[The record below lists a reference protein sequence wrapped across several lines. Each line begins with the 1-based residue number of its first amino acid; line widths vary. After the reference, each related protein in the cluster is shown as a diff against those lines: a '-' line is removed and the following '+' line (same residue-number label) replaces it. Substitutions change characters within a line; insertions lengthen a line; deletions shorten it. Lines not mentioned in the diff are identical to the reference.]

1 MQEQG
6 LCMEQ
11 MCMDW
16 PGLELRMCTEQGKG
30 QKGQLVPAALALT
43 AS

>member
-1 MQEQG
+1 M
-6 LCMEQ
+6 CTKQ
-11 MCMDW
+11 MCTDW
-16 PGLELRMCTEQGKG
+16 LGVELKMCTEQGKG